1 MTRTLTLSITLLL
14 GATLATAQPSPG
26 GLTLDAAIAE
36 ALAASHRL
44 AEIGARGDAAEAT
57 VALRAAANAPLVSA
71 VAGYTR
77 TNHVD
82 EFGVPQPDGRL
93 RIIYPDIP
101 DNYRTRLDLQWPV
114 YSGGRSNAL
123 ERAAEAE
130 RTAVAADLETARAD
144 LRLEVARAYWAVVTA
159 GESARVV
166 DEALAR
172 AEAHL
177 ADIRARDAA
186 GLVSP
191 HEVAAV
197 DAHRSR
203 QRMLLI
209 EARNLHLSAQAA
221 LARLL
226 GRPVDQPLQ
235 LSEPLAHPRVQA
247 PDLAIAADRPERAA
261 LLARLSAADS
271 RVAAAEAG
279 RKPTVSLGG
288 GLDYAS
294 PNPRLFPRQD
304 AWKTSWD
311 VSVQAS
317 WLLWDGGRTRA
328 ESAQASAL
336 ASAERAR
343 LAELDSLVQTEVR
356 QRTLDLASSGAA
368 VEAATDAL
376 ASAEEARR
384 VVANRFD
391 AGVATSTDVL
401 DAQLAQLQAEL
412 DRTRALANVRLAE
425 ARLARALGR

>member
-1 MTRTLTLSITLLL
+1 MTRTLTITSAILLC
-14 GATLATAQPSPG
+14 ATLAGAQPSPG
-26 GLTLDAAIAE
+26 GLTLDAAIVE

-44 AEIGARGDAAEAT
+44 AEIGARGEAAEAT
-57 VALRAAANAPLVSA
+57 VALRASANAPLVAA

-114 YSGGRSNAL
+114 YSGGRTDAL

-130 RTAVAADLETARAD
+130 RTAVTADLETARAD

-172 AEAHL
+172 ADAHL

-209 EARNLHLSAQAA
+209 EARNLHLSAQAG

-235 LSEPLAHPRVQA
+235 LTESLAHPRVETADA
-247 PDLAIAADRPERAA
+247 PSAAERPERAA
-261 LLARLSAADS
+261 LLARLSAADA
-271 RVAAAEAG
+271 RVAAAQAG
-279 RKPTVSLGG
+279 RKPMVSLGG

-317 WLLWDGGRTRA
+317 WLLWDAGRTRA
-328 ESAQASAL
+328 EGAQATAMV
-336 ASAERAR
+336 AVERAR
-343 LAELDSLVQTEVR
+343 LAELDSAIRTDIR
-356 QRTLDLASSGAA
+356 QRTLDLESSRAA
-368 VEAATDAL
+368 VEAAGDAVR
-376 ASAEEARR
+376 SAEEARR
-384 VVANRFD
+384 VVTNRFE
-391 AGVATSTDVL
+391 AGVATSTDVR
-401 DAQLAQLQAEL
+401 DAQLARLQAEL
-412 DRTRALANVRLAE
+412 DHTRALANVRLAE